1 MQTIY
6 SILTNSSYDWD
17 DIWEALALSTGVMAV
32 LGIIFLIVFIFVA
45 IIYVMQSLGLYKM
58 AKKVGYSRAWLAWI
72 PYANTWLMFN
82 LPTKEYRVLAINKV
96 IPSRNVA
103 FWIYLAIT
111 IGGSYVVSI
120 FGVIP
125 YLGALIVFIGEI
137 ALCVAGVFMI
147 YPMYKDL
154 FLLYYADSS
163 AQGYAIA
170 CTICTYLAPIVP
182 AILMLITSS
191 RAPREIQ
198 IEEKQTVDY

>member
-1 MQTIY
+1 MVNY
-6 SILTNSSYDWD
+6 SYESEN
-17 DIWEALALSTGVMAV
+17 IWEALALSTGIIAIIGIV
-32 LGIIFLIVFIFVA
+32 LLIVFI
-45 IIYVMQSLGLYKM
+45 IIAAMYVIQSLGLYKM
-58 AKKVGYSRAWLAWI
+58 AKKVGYSKAWLAWI

-103 FWIYLAIT
+103 FWIWLAISL
-111 IGGSYVVSI
+111 GGSYVAGI

-125 YLGALIVFIGEI
+125 YLGAVIAVLISI
-137 ALCVAGVFMI
+137 AVCVANVFMVF
-147 YPMYKDL
+147 PMYKDL
-154 FLLYYADSS
+154 FLLYYVDSS

-170 CTICTYLAPIVP
+170 CTICSYLAPIVP

-198 IEEKQTVDY
+198 VDATYMEK